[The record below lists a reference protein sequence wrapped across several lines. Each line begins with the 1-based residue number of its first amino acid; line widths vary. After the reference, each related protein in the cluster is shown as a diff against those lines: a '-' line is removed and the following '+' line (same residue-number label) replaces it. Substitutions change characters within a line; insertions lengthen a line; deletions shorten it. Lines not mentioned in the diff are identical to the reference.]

1 MAVVDRFTKQ
11 NQRAETQEA
20 AILLGVTVQ
29 DLENNEM
36 SPLLM
41 KYYSDR
47 YSTEL
52 LRNRISDLFGTLIG
66 LSKWFILSI
75 QIGYLVWL
83 AWYIFAV
90 RMEHAVYVWG
100 IVPIFMVY
108 MLAIVLVSLSVRVAT
123 GRLPGEARAARQLVV
138 KAYARRHAA

>member
-52 LRNRISDLFGTLIG
+52 LRNRISDLFGTDR
-66 LSKWFILSI
+66 K
-75 QIGYLVWL
+75 
-83 AWYIFAV
+83 
-90 RMEHAVYVWG
+90 
-100 IVPIFMVY
+100 
-108 MLAIVLVSLSVRVAT
+108 SVV
-123 GRLPGEARAARQLVV
+123 
-138 KAYARRHAA
+138 